1 MSTRHKQL
9 KKLSKYTTVLFLVDL
24 LCVLLAINSY
34 AFFHVISSDTKA
46 RTILLRACYLEKVH
60 CMPINQAKKAYFIS
74 EAKYHPVRPP
84 SDIMVNPLI
93 PPPPY
98 RFSQLV

>member
-9 KKLSKYTTVLFLVDL
+9 KKLFKYTTALFSEGL
-24 LCVLLAINSY
+24 LCVLLALNSCDI
-34 AFFHVISSDTKA
+34 FTVISSDTKA
-46 RTILLRACYLEKVH
+46 RRILLRACYLEKMH
-60 CMPINQAKKAYFIS
+60 CMTIHQAKKAYLIS